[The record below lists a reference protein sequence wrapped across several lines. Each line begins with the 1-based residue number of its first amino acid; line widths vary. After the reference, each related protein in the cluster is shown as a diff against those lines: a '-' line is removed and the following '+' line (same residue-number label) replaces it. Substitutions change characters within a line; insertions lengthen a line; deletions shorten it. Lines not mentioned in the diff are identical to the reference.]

1 MATRAAVLTGL
12 DQPLVIR
19 DDVVVEA
26 PRAGEIRIRVA
37 ACGVCRSDLSMQDG
51 TLPVPMP
58 VVLGH
63 EASAVVEE
71 VGEGVTDL
79 APGDHV
85 VVSWVP
91 QCGACFFCRRGQPHL
106 CQTADAVLLTGG
118 LLDGSPRLRLDGAP
132 LFQMTGAGTFSEE
145 TVIPATSAVKVPHDL
160 PLDVAALLGCA
171 VLTGVG
177 AALNTATIRPGD
189 TVAVVGCGGVGL
201 NIVQGA
207 RLAGAEVIVAVD
219 VHPAKLA
226 VAEAFGATH
235 TVDATTS
242 DPANAV
248 RDLTGQRGADVAFEA
263 LGQGRTIE
271 QTVDMTRRGGQAVL
285 VGIPRLDVMLTLPA
299 MLGIVLQERTIKGCW
314 YGSSDL
320 RRDVPR
326 LVDLYREGR
335 LLLDELVSRR
345 IDLSEVNE
353 ALEAMKAGEVSRS
366 VIVY

>member
-1 MATRAAVLTGL
+1 MARAAVLTGL
-12 DQPLVIR
+12 DQPLRIR

-51 TLPVPMP
+51 TIPIPMP

-71 VGEGVTDL
+71 VGDGVTDL
-79 APGDHV
+79 RPGDHV
-85 VVSWVP
+85 VVCWVP
-91 QCGACFFCRRGQPHL
+91 QCGDCFFCRRGQPQL
-106 CQTADAVLLTGG
+106 CQAADAVLLAGG
-118 LLDGSPRLRLDGAP
+118 LLDGTPRLRLDGAP
-132 LFQMTGAGTFSEE
+132 LFQMCGTGTFSEE
-145 TVIPATSAVKVPHDL
+145 TVIPACSAVKVPDDL

-177 AALNTATIRPGD
+177 AAMNTADIRPGD

-201 NIVQGA
+201 NVIQGA
-207 RLAGAEVIVAVD
+207 RIAGAEAIVAVD
-219 VHPAKLA
+219 VNPAKLA
-226 VAEAFGATH
+226 TAEAFGATAV
-235 TVDATTS
+235 VDATRV

-248 RDLTGQRGADVAFEA
+248 RDLTGQRGADVAFEV
-263 LGQGRTIE
+263 LGQGRTME

-285 VGIPRLDVMLTLPA
+285 VGIPRLDVQLTLPA

-314 YGSSDL
+314 YGSSDI

-326 LVDLYREGR
+326 LVELYRDGR

-345 IDLSEVNE
+345 IGLAQVNE
-353 ALEAMKAGEVSRS
+353 ALAALQAGEVARS